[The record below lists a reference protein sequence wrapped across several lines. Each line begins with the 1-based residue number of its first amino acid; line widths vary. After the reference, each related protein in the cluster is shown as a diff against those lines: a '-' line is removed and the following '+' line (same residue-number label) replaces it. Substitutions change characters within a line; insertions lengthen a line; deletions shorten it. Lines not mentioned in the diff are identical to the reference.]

1 MTQTKQA
8 KEIDLRYLINNY
20 GIQLVLD
27 DQFFREWQ
35 DDLPE
40 ITDLDKQLLDKVKA
54 SYFNLLNYPLLLE
67 SVVRIAIVDPIL
79 FIGDFCLTPFY
90 IKAEE
95 QIDITDEDEGVIIK
109 GKLDTL
115 VLRDQLWAMI
125 IESKQ
130 AEYSIEKGL
139 AQILAY
145 MLGNPYPDR
154 PSFGMITTGGS
165 FIFIKLVKGEVIQYG
180 TSKMFEIRNPGNEL
194 YDVLRILKHLTQI
207 ATAES

>member
-8 KEIDLRYLINNY
+8 RDIDLRYLINNY
-20 GIQLVLD
+20 GIQLLLND
-27 DQFFREWQ
+27 NFFPEWK

-40 ITDLDKQLLDKVKA
+40 ITELDKQLLDKVKA
-54 SYFNLLNYPLLLE
+54 GYFNLLNYPPVLE

-79 FIGDFCLTPFY
+79 FIGDFFLTPFY

-109 GKLDTL
+109 GKIDTL
-115 VLRDQLWAMI
+115 VLKDQLWAMI

-130 AEYSIEKGL
+130 AEFSIEKGL
-139 AQILAY
+139 AQLLAY
-145 MLGNPYPDR
+145 MLGNPYSDK

-180 TSKMFEIRNPGNEL
+180 TSKIFEVRNPGNEL

-207 ATAES
+207 ATV

>member
-1 MTQTKQA
+1 MLQTKQA
-8 KEIDLRYLINNY
+8 RDIDLRYLINNY

-27 DQFFREWQ
+27 DKFFHEWK

-40 ITDLDKQLLDKVKA
+40 ITELDKQLLDKVKA
-54 SYFNLLNYPLLLE
+54 GYFNLLNYPPVLE

-79 FIGDFCLTPFY
+79 FIGDFFLTPFY

-109 GKLDTL
+109 GKIDTL
-115 VLRDQLWAMI
+115 VLKDQLWAMI

-130 AEYSIEKGL
+130 AEFSIEKGL
-139 AQILAY
+139 AQLLAY
-145 MLGNPYPDR
+145 MLGNPHSDK

-180 TSKMFEIRNPGNEL
+180 TSKIFEVRNPGNEL
-194 YDVLRILKHLTQI
+194 YDVLRTLKHLTQI
-207 ATAES
+207 ATA